1 MLEPDYGDP
10 TDEERSGFMNKVTS
24 SDGTQIA
31 FDRLGDGPPVIV
43 VGLEMTS
50 QGPPEG
56 EEIVSHMRRFG
67 LFLHTLEGIRA
78 RRGAEAMCLGPQ
90 SGVTFAL
97 DRPTSPFAQACRLA
111 RLAVIGLETIAR
123 TALVPDDVGLVSEDR
138 VPGDG
143 VIGGRRP
150 FEAAAYHHTARE
162 AGGS

>member
-1 MLEPDYGDP
+1 MPGRAVDGEDIDP
-10 TDEERSGFMNKVTS
+10 PM
-24 SDGTQIA
+24 
-31 FDRLGDGPPVIV
+31 RL
-43 VGLEMTS
+43 
-50 QGPPEG
+50 
-56 EEIVSHMRRFG
+56 FG

-78 RRGAEAMCLGPQ
+78 RRGAEAHSLGPQ

-138 VPGDG
+138 VACDG
-143 VIGGRRP
+143 VVGWRRP
-150 FEAAAYHHTARE
+150 FEALSYDHPARE